1 MQRTR
6 FRPKRDEV
14 TRGLRKL
21 HNNILYNVY
30 ATKYNQEF
38 QSKEKIGTCTS
49 SKLVGNEKYIKI
61 LIGNL
66 EVKRKIWRIRG
77 KWE

>member
-1 MQRTR
+1 M
-6 FRPKRDEV
+6 
-14 TRGLRKL
+14 
-21 HNNILYNVY
+21 HNDVLYNVY

-38 QSKEKIGTCTS
+38 QIKEKIGTCTS
-49 SKLVGNEKYIKI
+49 SKHVGNEKYIKI

-66 EVKRKIWRIRG
+66 EGKRTLSRLRG